1 MSRKILLVDDEEG
14 LRRNFRA
21 LLEDAGYAVHESSN
35 GAEGLTDYLIE
46 QPDLVMTDMRMQ
58 SAKDGLRLVAAIRQH
73 DDAVPIIVV
82 SGSGTLHDAIDAIRL
97 GAWDYLVKPVQLG
110 EELLVA
116 IERNLERAR
125 LLRENRLYREKL
137 EEMVAD
143 RTASLLTSQRE
154 NQELQVRLMQT
165 QKLESL
171 GRLAGGIAHDFN
183 NLVTIMRAGTS
194 ELRAALAGS
203 HEDSVAMV
211 EDALEQA
218 VDLIRQI
225 FVFAGRG
232 PREAVACDLSDVLTG
247 MEKLLRSAVTA
258 AIDFELT
265 LGPVPAISG
274 DPTQLRQVV
283 MNLVLNAAQAMP
295 GGGQLRLGLDVR
307 TLRPGPSEFAFLTG
321 SVRAGE
327 YVVLSVE
334 DSGSGMDQAT
344 LRRLGDPFFTTKADG
359 HGLGLTTV
367 IGIVRGLGG
376 ALGVDSVV
384 GRGTRILAAF
394 PTLPVAHDESPP
406 PRSIL
411 ARRHGPNSS
420 Y

>member
-1 MSRKILLVDDEEG
+1 MSRKILLVDDEAG

-21 LLEDAGYAVHESSN
+21 LIEDAGYTVREASN
-35 GAEGLTDYLIE
+35 GAEGLSAYLSE

-58 SAKDGLRLVAAIRQH
+58 SAKDGLRLVAAIREH

-110 EELLVA
+110 EELLIA
-116 IERNLERAR
+116 IERNFERAR

-137 EEMVAD
+137 EEMVSE
-143 RTASLLTSQRE
+143 RTASLLASQRE
-154 NQELQVRLMQT
+154 NQELQARLMQT

-183 NLVTIMRAGTS
+183 NLVTIMHAGTS
-194 ELRAALAGS
+194 ELRAALAGA
-203 HEDSVAMV
+203 HADSIAMV

-232 PREAVACDLSDVLTG
+232 SQAAVSCNLSDLIGG

-258 AIDFELT
+258 SIDLQLT
-265 LGPVPAISG
+265 LGTVPAIAG

-283 MNLVLNAAQAMP
+283 MNLVLNAAQAMSH
-295 GGGQLRLGLDVR
+295 GGKIWIGVDARRLG
-307 TLRPGPSEFAFLTG
+307 PGPSDFAFLTG
-321 SVRAGE
+321 PVRSGE
-327 YVVLSVE
+327 YVVLVVE
-334 DSGSGMDQAT
+334 DSGSGMDQET
-344 LRRLGDPFFTTKADG
+344 VRRLGDPFFTTKADG

-376 ALGVDSVV
+376 ALGIDSAV
-384 GRGTRILAAF
+384 GRGTRVLAAF
-394 PTLPVAHDESPP
+394 PTSPVPQEVPSP

-411 ARRHGPNSS
+411 ERPRGPNSAH
-420 Y
+420 